1 MIFYW
6 LTPFSDSFVVCDW
19 FELVIYFHT
28 NERDDKQNVFTV
40 NFQTT
45 AIYDKVLGQIYANFW
60 ERDISRRTAESNR
73 YVFQR
78 KRCLRF
84 VTNWL
89 WKIFTISSS
98 ASDRSPLLSRRKWSL
113 HFLCHPLKLSQET
126 TCTIS

>member
-45 AIYDKVLGQIYANFW
+45 AIYDKVYI
-60 ERDISRRTAESNR
+60 
-73 YVFQR
+73 
-78 KRCLRF
+78 
-84 VTNWL
+84 
-89 WKIFTISSS
+89 
-98 ASDRSPLLSRRKWSL
+98 
-113 HFLCHPLKLSQET
+113 
-126 TCTIS
+126 